1 MAHQSYDELEWHLHR
16 LRSAY
21 AGGKLIFVLG
31 AGINRDF
38 GFPDWSQLLVK
49 LVRRCGRLQHPAHAT
64 ITTNDVQ
71 KVMEAVIADPLLQA
85 AAIRGAHVNAGD
97 WIAALRDALN
107 IRPRGLNDKT
117 KSLGRIA
124 KSVAEQYEAD
134 PRRHVAILTFNFDDL
149 VERALAMELGKEKAR
164 VVVTSVATGK
174 ELASA
179 SHRPGIYVYHLHGSL
194 ANLESIVLDA
204 MSYVRILAAPAN
216 HWSWSCMNT
225 FLFQEHSGVMFV
237 GLSLL
242 DPSLRLLLTHA
253 ATNGMP
259 LSAIFVGKPLEPPI
273 LPDDIG
279 KSLNL
284 AFMMRDVQ
292 ALFDDLLEE
301 LSLIPYHVTAWSE
314 IGELLDKVMEDA

>member
-1 MAHQSYDELEWHLHR
+1 MAHQSYDELEWHLRR
-16 LRSAY
+16 LRAAY
-21 AGGKLIFVLG
+21 AAGKLIFVLG

-38 GFPDWSQLLVK
+38 GFPDWGELLVK

-64 ITTNDVQ
+64 VSSGEVRQI
-71 KVMEAVIADPLLQA
+71 MEAVIADPLLQA
-85 AAIRGAHVNAGD
+85 ASVRGAYVSKAD
-97 WIAALRDALN
+97 WSAALREALN
-107 IRPRGLNDKT
+107 IRPRGLNDERS
-117 KSLGRIA
+117 SLRRIA
-124 KSVAEQYEAD
+124 RSVANQYLKD

-149 VERALAMELGKEKAR
+149 IERALAFELGRAAND
-164 VVVTSVATGK
+164 VVTSVATAND
-174 ELASA
+174 LAGA

-194 ANLESIVLDA
+194 SNLDSVILDA

-259 LSAIFVGKPLEPPI
+259 LSAIFVGKPMEPPI
-273 LPDDIG
+273 LTDDVD

-284 AFMMRDVQ
+284 AFMMRDIQ
-292 ALFDDLLEE
+292 SLFDDLLEE

-314 IGELLDKVMEDA
+314 IGELLDKVMEDG